1 MSSILPQASRYAN
14 SRHSYSFPRISG
26 FLFDGSQSYDFGNDG
41 EGQTLGGC
49 SVRVH
54 LSSEKYGSI
63 FNLSQANVRRTNV
76 ATKLKVTYVKG
87 SFLDVK
93 VQYKACRL
101 ALKIYYHSTTELSY
115 LGDDWSDCFYVENI
129 TLPNNVF
136 LGFSAMTGDVSDA
149 HEYVCPPGFNLL
161 HLLNGLFFSFTPTVS
176 YP

>member
-101 ALKIYYHSTTELSY
+101 ALKIYHKSTTELSLFRGRLVGLLLRREHY
-115 LGDDWSDCFYVENI
+115 
-129 TLPNNVF
+129 TTQQRLPRFQRNDRRR
-136 LGFSAMTGDVSDA
+136 L
-149 HEYVCPPGFNLL
+149 
-161 HLLNGLFFSFTPTVS
+161 
-176 YP
+176 